1 MTKKIYE
8 TSCFKKEKAINKK
21 MNIIECIE
29 VSKCYRSFFSKPVLA
44 LDKFSANIRQGK
56 ITALLGANGAGKSTL
71 MRLISSLEYPSSGK
85 ILVNG
90 FSVLDNSLEIK
101 KIIGYMSEV
110 SDFYPDLKV
119 LSFLMLGKKL
129 RNLSNE
135 NLDWAIAVSALEEV
149 LDKKIGSLS
158 KGFRQRLSLAQAII
172 HKPQILILDEPS
184 SGLDPAQSHSF
195 KTTIK
200 NLNKEEKLKTT
211 TLFSSHS
218 TSEIEAIADDILV
231 IDNGKLIFS
240 GTIDAL
246 LKKTNE
252 DNLENAYMNIRNN
265 NKENLK
271 DEVLV

>member
-1 MTKKIYE
+1 
-8 TSCFKKEKAINKK
+8 

-90 FSVLDNSLEIK
+90 FSVVDNSLEIK

-231 IDNGKLIFS
+231 IDNGKLIFC

-252 DNLENAYMNIRNN
+252 NNLENAYMNIRNT
-265 NKENLK
+265 KRENIK